1 MSKRAPKQPAAE
13 RRRLILEG
21 ASSVFATSSYAKAD
35 TAELAAAAG
44 VKPSALYRYFPSKRN
59 LYLAVLEEASPR
71 LLQIWERAFA
81 EAGDPLQ
88 GIWDVGM
95 AYYDHAT
102 GRAPMMRLWFQA
114 LSEAD
119 DPDVRAAVGET
130 LTGAVDV
137 ITANIEDGKA
147 RGLVKPGVDARVAAW
162 HFMGIGLMFD
172 LLSVLGLPGELDRAT
187 AENWGR
193 FFIESIRREDRA
205 DD

>member
-1 MSKRAPKQPAAE
+1 MARRVGSDGARTEAAIRAAALRLIARHGYE
-13 RRRLILEG
+13 ALSMRRLAREVGLG
-21 ASSVFATSSYAKAD
+21 AA
-35 TAELAAAAG
+35 
-44 VKPSALYRYFPSKRN
+44 ALYRYFPSKRN

-88 GIWDVGM
+88 GIWDIGM

-193 FFIESIRREDRA
+193 FFIESIRQEDRA